1 MSCTTTISFSFISS
15 NIDKKVAII
24 SSFSYDFIIFVKV
37 TSILSFIISLI
48 YNIFSSTDIIFFL
61 TILSSFSSLAFS
73 ICDVLTL
80 NMYGSIFFI
89 ASIDIS
95 YKSTLSSIIISS
107 LFL

>member
-1 MSCTTTISFSFISS
+1 ELAKDNGITVKYPPLILCTDNAAMIGCAGYYNFI
-15 NIDKKVAII
+15 NGKTHDM
-24 SSFSYDFIIFVKV
+24 
-37 TSILSFIISLI
+37 
-48 YNIFSSTDIIFFL
+48 SSTDIIFFL

-95 YKSTLSSIIISS
+95 
-107 LFL
+107 